1 MHVESTADT
10 VEDLHGRRLLV
21 TAPRRRRDFFAEYPP
36 RAPRAGGGDSL
47 RCRPSRPGHDG
58 METGLRHHSK
68 ADLSRSGAVR
78 TSLLALPLS
87 SAAGGACAM
96 RRWDE
101 SAAPSHTARV
111 PCALAR
117 TRRPRPREEAQ
128 RMQHIAFDAHK

>member
-21 TAPRRRRDFFAEYPP
+21 TAPRRRRDFLAEYPP

-78 TSLLALPLS
+78 TSLLALPAFMRCRWGLRHE
-87 SAAGGACAM
+87 AM
-96 RRWDE
+96 GRIGW
-101 SAAPSHTARV
+101 PLPAR
-111 PCALAR
+111 PA
-117 TRRPRPREEAQ
+117 TRR
-128 RMQHIAFDAHK
+128 